1 MLKALLSN
9 IRGNIATIT
18 AIALVP
24 IAGAVA
30 MAAELTMVSAERS
43 HLQSIVDSAALAGAT
58 EMAIPSRD
66 AVGIQAVAVAF
77 ASDSYSRSGSKTPVT
92 FAANVNR
99 YERTITVSAAG
110 ARQPMIGI
118 PGIGAT
124 NLSVSATAESL
135 QNIPLCVLQTN
146 YQPPA
151 KTAKFLARV
160 GVGAVTGFDLFDQAK
175 IRAGGCLIHSNERI
189 VANDRAEIEASR
201 VQAVTDAT
209 GQINPTANV
218 GALEI
223 ADPFTALNLNP
234 KSMAGCQPLKRIT
247 IGAGQTYVMPPGV
260 HCEKIDVLSNGI
272 LQLQPGEHY
281 FFGNLDFRDNA
292 SLLGD
297 DVVMIFGPL
306 YKFNFGGNTR
316 VELSARESGPLA
328 GFLIATHPTNYQSF
342 TISSNNVRQLLG
354 TIYIPRAELI
364 ISSTGSVA
372 QESAWSVI
380 VARAI
385 TMTNNPILVINSS
398 YVNSGVPVP
407 DGVGPTEATPRLKQ

>member
-110 ARQPMIGI
+110 ARQPMIGV
-118 PGIGAT
+118 PGIGST
-124 NLSVSATAESL
+124 NISVSATAESL
-135 QNIPLCVLQTN
+135 QDIPLCVLQTN

-189 VANDRAEIEASR
+189 AANDRAEIEASR
-201 VQAVTDAT
+201 VQAVTDAK

-223 ADPFTALNLNP
+223 GDPFTALNLNP
-234 KSMAGCQPLKRIT
+234 KSMAGCQLLKRIT

-281 FFGNLDFRDNA
+281 FFGDLDFRDNA

-316 VELSARESGPLA
+316 VELSARETGPLA

>member
-316 VELSARESGPLA
+316 VELSARETGPLA

>member
-1 MLKALLSN
+1 MLKSLLSN
-9 IRGNIATIT
+9 IRGNIAAVT
-18 AIALVP
+18 AIAFVP
-24 IAGAVA
+24 IAGAAV
-30 MAAELTMVSAERS
+30 MAVELTLASAERS
-43 HLQSIVDSAALAGAT
+43 QLQAIVDSAALAGAT
-58 EMAIPSRD
+58 EMAIPARD
-66 AVGIQAVAVAF
+66 AVGIQATAEAF
-77 ASDSYSRSGSKTPVT
+77 ASEAYSKTSSPTPVT
-92 FAANVNR
+92 FTANVNR
-99 YERTITVSAAG
+99 YERIITVSAMG
-110 ARQPMIGI
+110 SRRPMIGI
-118 PGIGAT
+118 PGIGSTSLTA
-124 NLSVSATAESL
+124 SATAESL
-135 QNIPLCVLQTN
+135 QNVPLCVLQTN
-146 YQPPA
+146 YQPPV

-160 GVGAVTGFDLFDQAK
+160 GVAAVTGFDLFDQAK

-189 VANDRAEIEASR
+189 AANDRAEIEASR
-201 VQAVTDAT
+201 VQAVTAAT

-218 GALEI
+218 GALKIE
-223 ADPFTALNLNP
+223 DPFTTLNLNP

-247 IGAGQTYVMPPGV
+247 IGAGQTYIMPPGV
-260 HCEKIDVLSNGI
+260 HCEKIDVLSNGV
-272 LQLQPGEHY
+272 LQLQPGEHF
-281 FFGNLDFRDNA
+281 FFGDLDFNDNA

-297 DVVMIFGPL
+297 DVVLIFGPL

-316 VELSARESGPLA
+316 VELSARKAGPLA

-385 TMTNNPILVINSS
+385 TMTNNPVLVINSD

-407 DGVGPTEATPRLKQ
+407 DGVGPSEATPRLKQ

>member
-1 MLKALLSN
+1 M
-9 IRGNIATIT
+9 
-18 AIALVP
+18 
-24 IAGAVA
+24 
-30 MAAELTMVSAERS
+30 
-43 HLQSIVDSAALAGAT
+43 
-58 EMAIPSRD
+58 
-66 AVGIQAVAVAF
+66 
-77 ASDSYSRSGSKTPVT
+77 
-92 FAANVNR
+92 
-99 YERTITVSAAG
+99 
-110 ARQPMIGI
+110 
-118 PGIGAT
+118 
-124 NLSVSATAESL
+124 
-135 QNIPLCVLQTN
+135 
-146 YQPPA
+146 
-151 KTAKFLARV
+151 
-160 GVGAVTGFDLFDQAK
+160 
-175 IRAGGCLIHSNERI
+175 
-189 VANDRAEIEASR
+189 
-201 VQAVTDAT
+201 QAVTAAT

-218 GALEI
+218 GALRIE
-223 ADPFTALNLNP
+223 DPFTALNLNP
-234 KSMAGCQPLKRIT
+234 KSMAGCQPLKRIS

-281 FFGNLDFRDNA
+281 FFGDLDFTDNA
-292 SLLGD
+292 SLIGD

-316 VELSARESGPLA
+316 VELSARKTGPLA

-407 DGVGPTEATPRLKQ
+407 DGVGPSEAMPRLKQ

>member
-77 ASDSYSRSGSKTPVT
+77 ASDSYSRSGSKTPIT

-124 NLSVSATAESL
+124 NISVSATAESL

-316 VELSARESGPLA
+316 VELSARETGPLA

>member
-1 MLKALLSN
+1 
-9 IRGNIATIT
+9 
-18 AIALVP
+18 
-24 IAGAVA
+24 

-316 VELSARESGPLA
+316 VELSARETGPLA

-380 VARAI
+380 VSRAI